1 MNLEDY
7 RQELMQDPETEAAY
21 QKLRPRLDLGRQILD
36 LRLQHGWTQKELA
49 NRAGTKQAN
58 ISRLEN
64 ALLNPSIKMLQK
76 VANALG
82 ARLEIQLVPEEEE
95 SSLLQEP
102 ILGLEQQRDVFI
114 RRESVA
120 IREEP
125 LHAMWQ
131 AGPESPT
138 VIVSQLG
145 AGAMPWI
152 DYASEGVD
160 VERVSQ

>member
-1 MNLEDY
+1 MNLKDY
-7 RQELMQDPETEAAY
+7 RQKLMQDPETNAAY
-21 QKLRPRLDLGRQILD
+21 QKLKPKLELGRQILD
-36 LRLQHGWTQKELA
+36 LRLAHGWTQKELA
-49 NRAGTKQAN
+49 KKAGTKQAN

-95 SSLLQEP
+95 SSLLQEA
-102 ILGLEQQRDVFI
+102 IVGLEQQSDVFI

-138 VIVSQLG
+138 VIVSQLET
-145 AGAMPWI
+145 GAMPWI
-152 DYASEGVD
+152 DYASEGVEL
-160 VERVSQ
+160 ERMSQ